1 MGKMNEVI
9 TGAGKIEAIRRTVNG
24 SIEKF
29 DLKEDS
35 IDENGN
41 WSVLLPMNIRKVVT
55 DEFGNLIPSPDGV
68 KGVPTEGDY
77 RFRISM
83 DATSNDKR
91 LRQRAKFLVPNT
103 NNNFN
108 FKEYTQNELR
118 NSTDF
123 TLNEQISDITDN
135 TDYSDDIT
143 NQYNYLE
150 EFYPFRWKKIYTVK
164 QYIGRLQKLK
174 SDEARG
180 FIGIK
185 DIINAEGVNKFPSNR
200 HDTNFN
206 ILYTII
212 CVILSLFATVVGI
225 INGIINIINGL
236 ITTLCNFK
244 LPFFICVSSCKGSRY
259 QLLFKRYEKSNPI
272 NITDYEFSPLY

>member
-1 MGKMNEVI
+1 MSLVI
-9 TGAGKIEAIRRTVNG
+9 
-24 SIEKF
+24 
-29 DLKEDS
+29 
-35 IDENGN
+35 
-41 WSVLLPMNIRKVVT
+41 
-55 DEFGNLIPSPDGV
+55 IPSPDGV
-68 KGVPTEGDY
+68 KGVRQRGY

-108 FKEYTQNELR
+108 FKEYTQDELR

-164 QYIGRLQKLK
+164 QYR
-174 SDEARG
+174 
-180 FIGIK
+180 
-185 DIINAEGVNKFPSNR
+185 
-200 HDTNFN
+200 
-206 ILYTII
+206 
-212 CVILSLFATVVGI
+212 
-225 INGIINIINGL
+225 
-236 ITTLCNFK
+236 
-244 LPFFICVSSCKGSRY
+244 
-259 QLLFKRYEKSNPI
+259 
-272 NITDYEFSPLY
+272 